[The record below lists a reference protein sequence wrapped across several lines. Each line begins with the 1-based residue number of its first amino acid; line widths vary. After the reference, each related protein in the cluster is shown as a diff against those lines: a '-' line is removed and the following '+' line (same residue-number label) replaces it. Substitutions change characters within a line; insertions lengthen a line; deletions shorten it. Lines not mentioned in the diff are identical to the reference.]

1 MKYFEFGKEN
11 PELTVT
17 TADGRSLQDH
27 PIMRS
32 NAGKGIRS
40 FFFTGLF
47 CAVMG
52 HPGPQRKQ
60 FLAKIV
66 GRSPAKRREA
76 RV

>member
-1 MKYFEFGKEN
+1 
-11 PELTVT
+11 
-17 TADGRSLQDH
+17 
-27 PIMRS
+27 MRS